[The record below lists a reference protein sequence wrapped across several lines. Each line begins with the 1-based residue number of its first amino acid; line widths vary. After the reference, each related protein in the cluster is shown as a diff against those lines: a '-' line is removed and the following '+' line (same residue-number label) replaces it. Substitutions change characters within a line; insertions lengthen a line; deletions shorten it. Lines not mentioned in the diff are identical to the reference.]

1 LSVEAK
7 SIEDHVGSLPMSAI
21 TVTRLPP
28 VLSPNF
34 ERFCNTF
41 YFLTGGFSAA
51 AFFAATFP
59 EGAAFGTA
67 DYSRRRRTLASTTS
81 PHSSQTR

>member
-41 YFLTGGFSAA
+41 YFLTGGF
-51 AFFAATFP
+51 FAATFL

>member
-28 VLSPNF
+28 GPSPNF

-41 YFLTGGFSAA
+41 YFLTGGFFAA
-51 AFFAATFP
+51 TFFAATFS